1 MDSLYC
7 RRTALGLVC
16 RASDFERKRENS
28 IAHINVRKP
37 WYQRL
42 TLLTVLGL
50 CGFAKPCLALESQ
63 LAAPV
68 NEFMASTPPD
78 LKACESK
85 DFQQVLVAKAD
96 NRTISAKAVWL
107 NSRLIQWAGK
117 SSDLKPTSRFKL
129 VGSPNAQLVAQ
140 DGQALRGVSNSI
152 SLAISNEV
160 LNPELAARF
169 KFVSQGLLLA
179 LPAGQHEQLRQLL
192 RQEVLLVHEDEN
204 GRLIEAIRLQQAA
217 ALDDLNQTA
226 TKETL
231 GAQVAPDGTHFSLW
245 APTAQRVVVC
255 LFARSDGVASAVLPM
270 QLDTQS
276 GIWRAHAKSGL
287 KQAPDWYYQYVV
299 DVIVPSIGLVRNIV
313 TDPYSVS
320 LSANSR
326 RSLALDLDAPNLQ
339 IEGWQTTPAP
349 QIKNQTDMSVYELH
363 VRDFSINDTSVPANY
378 RGKFMAFTVKN
389 SAGMRHLQALAKAGL
404 SDIHLLPVF
413 DIASVPEEACITPT
427 IDKRRAKRPAG
438 TEQRDIVAAT
448 AANDCFNW
456 GYDPFH
462 FNAPEGSYA
471 TNAADGKRRIIEF
484 RKMVQSL
491 HQAGLRVGMDVVYNH
506 TSAAGQKAHSV
517 LDRIVP
523 GYYHRLNAVGEVE
536 QSTCCDNTATE
547 NLMMG
552 KLMLDSVVLWAKHY
566 KIDSFRFDLMAHQ
579 PRDVME
585 ALQVRLKKETG
596 RTIQLLGEGWNFGE
610 VANGARFVQASQLSL
625 NGSNIAT
632 FSDRARDAIRGGGPS
647 DSGAALLQRNG
658 YVSGLDDTGAQR
670 LALLKAADMVRVGL
684 AGSLRQYA
692 FQTFDGSTKSL
703 AEIDYNGQPAGY
715 VSQPSEVVN
724 YVENHD
730 NQTLFDVLAY
740 KLPGNTS
747 KADRARRQMLAS
759 AFTALSQGIAYFHAG
774 QDILR
779 SKSLDRN
786 SYDSGDWFNRL
797 DWRYQDNYFA
807 TGLPPQKENAATEAV
822 MRELLSNE
830 LIKPSPAE
838 IAWSR
843 EAFLDLLRIRA
854 STPLFRLPSTED
866 IRARLR
872 FDNLGATQNGKVIAM
887 HLDGNQLEAANFKEV
902 MVLFNVASETQTI
915 EVSSE
920 QQKKYL
926 LHPVHLREKA
936 ADQRVKQFARYS
948 AETGSFQLPPLSLVV
963 FVVR

>member
-1 MDSLYC
+1 LYC

-16 RASDFERKRENS
+16 RSSDFESNRENS
-28 IAHINVRKP
+28 IAHINIIKP

-50 CGFAKPCLALESQ
+50 CGLAKPCLALEARIS
-63 LAAPV
+63 APV
-68 NEFMASTPPD
+68 SELIASAPPD

-85 DFQQVLVAKAD
+85 DVQQVLVAKTD
-96 NRTISAKAVWL
+96 TRTISAKAVWL

-117 SSDLKPTSRFKL
+117 STDLTPTSRFKL
-129 VGSPNAQLVAQ
+129 VASPNAQLVAQ
-140 DGQALRGVSNSI
+140 DGQALRGVSNSVP
-152 SLAISNEV
+152 LAISNEA
-160 LNPELAARF
+160 LNPAMAARF
-169 KFVSQGLLLA
+169 KFVPQGLLLA
-179 LPAGQHEQLRQLL
+179 LPAGQQEQLRQLL

-204 GRLIEAIRLQQAA
+204 GRLIEATRLQQAA
-217 ALDDLNQTA
+217 VLDDLYSTA
-226 TKETL
+226 ADQTL
-231 GAQVAPDGTHFSLW
+231 GAQVVAGATHFTLW

-255 LFARSDGVASAVLPM
+255 LFARNEGVASAVLPM
-270 QLDTQS
+270 QLDEQS
-276 GIWRAHAKSGL
+276 GIWRTHAKSHL
-287 KQAPDWYYQYVV
+287 RKAPEWYYQYLV
-299 DVIVPSIGLVRNIV
+299 DVIVPGIGLVRNTV

-320 LSANSR
+320 LGANSR
-326 RSLALDLDAPNLQ
+326 RSFAVDLDAPNLQ
-339 IEGWQTTPAP
+339 IKGWQTTPAP
-349 QIKNQTDMSVYELH
+349 QIRNQTDMSVYELH
-363 VRDFSINDTSVPANY
+363 VRDFSINDASVPANY

-413 DIASVPEEACITPT
+413 DIASVPEEGCISPQM
-427 IDKRRAKRPAG
+427 DKRQAKRPDG
-438 TEQRDIVAAT
+438 SGQRDTVAPT
-448 AANDCFNW
+448 AASDCFNW

-471 TNAADGKRRIIEF
+471 TSAADGKRRIIEF
-484 RKMVQSL
+484 RKMVHAL
-491 HQAGLRVGMDVVYNH
+491 HQSGLRVGMDVVYNH
-506 TSAAGQKAHSV
+506 TAAAGQKAHSV

-523 GYYHRLNAVGEVE
+523 GYYHRLNALGEVE

-596 RTIQLLGEGWNFGE
+596 RAIQLLGEGWNFGE
-610 VANGARFVQASQLSL
+610 IANGARFVQASQLSL

-658 YVSGLDDTGAQR
+658 YVSGLDEAGAQR

-684 AGSLRQYA
+684 AGSLRQFT

-730 NQTLFDVLAY
+730 NQTLFDLLAY
-740 KLPGNTS
+740 KLPSNTS

-786 SYDSGDWFNRL
+786 SYDSGDWFNRI
-797 DWRYQDNYFA
+797 DWTYRDNYFA
-807 TGLPPQKENAATEAV
+807 TGLPPQKENAANETV
-822 MRELLSNE
+822 MRELLSNA
-830 LIKPSPAE
+830 LIKPSSAE
-838 IAWSR
+838 IVWSR

-854 STPLFRLPSTED
+854 STSLFRLPNTED

-872 FDNLGATQNGKVIAM
+872 FDNLGSTQNGKVIAM
-887 HLDGNQLEAANFKEV
+887 HLDGNQLEGANFREV
-902 MVLFNVASETQTI
+902 MVLFNVASDTQTI
-915 EVSSE
+915 EVASE

-936 ADQRVKQFARYS
+936 ADQRVKQLARYN

>member
-1 MDSLYC
+1 MGSLYC

-16 RASDFERKRENS
+16 KASDLESNRENS
-28 IAHINVRKP
+28 IAQINIRKP
-37 WYQRL
+37 WYQQF

-50 CGFAKPCLALESQ
+50 CGLAKPCLALDSH

-68 NEFMASTPPD
+68 NEFIASTPPD
-78 LKACESK
+78 LKACENK

-107 NSRLIQWAGK
+107 NSTLIQWAGK
-117 SSDLKPTSRFKL
+117 SADLKPTSRFKL
-129 VGSPNAQLVAQ
+129 VASPSAQIVAQ
-140 DGQALRGVSNSI
+140 DGQSLRGVASAI
-152 SLAISNEV
+152 ELVISNEV
-160 LNPELAARF
+160 LNPALATRF
-169 KFVSQGLLLA
+169 TFVPQGLLLA
-179 LPAGQHEQLRQLL
+179 LPAGQQEQLRQML
-192 RQEVLLVHEDEN
+192 RQEVFLVHEDEN
-204 GRLIEAIRLQQAA
+204 GRLLEATRLQQAA
-217 ALDDLNQTA
+217 VLDDLYRTA
-226 TKETL
+226 ADQAL
-231 GAQVAPDGTHFSLW
+231 GAQMTASGTHFRLW

-255 LFARSDGVASAVLPM
+255 LFNRSHGVASAVLPM
-270 QLDTQS
+270 ELDTQS
-276 GIWRAHAKSGL
+276 GIWRAHAKAAV
-287 KQAPDWYYQYVV
+287 KHVPEWYYQYVV
-299 DVIVPSIGLVRNIV
+299 DVIVPGIGLVRNTV

-320 LSANSR
+320 LGANSR
-326 RSLALDLDAPNLQ
+326 RSFAVDLNAPNLQ
-339 IEGWQTTPAP
+339 IADWQTTPAP

-427 IDKRRAKRPAG
+427 IDKQRAKRPDG

-471 TNAADGKRRIIEF
+471 TSAADGKRRIVEF
-484 RKMVQSL
+484 RQMVQAL
-491 HQAGLRVGMDVVYNH
+491 HQSGLRVGMDVVYNH
-506 TSAAGQKAHSV
+506 TAAAGQKAHSV

-523 GYYHRLNAVGEVE
+523 GYYHRLNALGEIE

-730 NQTLFDVLAY
+730 NQTLFDLLAY
-740 KLPGNTS
+740 KLPSNTS

-797 DWRYQDNYFA
+797 DWTYQDNYFA
-807 TGLPPQKENAATEAV
+807 TGLPPQKENASNEAV
-822 MRELLSNE
+822 IRELLSNG
-830 LIKPSPAE
+830 LIKPSSTE
-838 IAWSR
+838 ITWSR

-887 HLDGNQLEAANFKEV
+887 HLDGNQLEGANFKEV
-902 MVLFNVASETQTI
+902 MVLFNVASDTQTI

-936 ADQRVKQFARYS
+936 ADQRVKQFAKYS